1 MRFTEKGL
9 RALTAGDKPRD
20 ILASNYR
27 GLILRVSKAR
37 GDTRKV
43 FRYRYW
49 RGGVARYVTLGEYAP
64 DDRAHLSLAQA
75 DSLRTDCRDAVAAGQ
90 DPAAVVAAYWAA
102 RAPKV
107 PEVSS
112 GGPTV
117 AEVVNEFLTHY
128 AEKERK
134 RPEQARYLLDA
145 NVIPVMGSKPAADVR
160 KRDIVTLLDGI
171 VARGSPV
178 VANRVQ
184 ALLKQAFAV
193 AADRDLIEATP
204 TFPRKAIGGE
214 EKGRTRILSD
224 DEIALLWHGLDL
236 LTPAG
241 KRGKGISRPLALALK
256 LQLVTAQ
263 RRGEIA
269 LAKWT
274 DIAEE
279 TRTEAGK
286 DPLKLSWWN
295 IPETKNERPH
305 VVPLP
310 RLALD
315 LLAELKALAGESAYW
330 LPNAKDGDDVAADR
344 ERTIT
349 KAAREVRTRLLM
361 AEWTPHDLRRT
372 ARTGLARLG
381 VSDEVGE
388 RVLNHVAGDRM
399 VAVYNQHRYLE
410 EMRSALDKWSEH
422 VEAVVAKPFEMPAG
436 VLKSIKVKT
445 NG

>member
-9 RALTAGDKPRD
+9 QAIAAGEKPRD

-37 GDTRKV
+37 GETRKV

-49 RGGVARYVTLGEYAP
+49 HDGKARYVTLGDYP
-64 DDRAHLSLAQA
+64 RLTLAKA
-75 DSLRTDCRDAVAAGQ
+75 DSLRSQCRDLIQ
-90 DPAAVVAAYWAA
+90 DGRDPCALVDAYWASQ
-102 RAPKV
+102 APAL
-107 PEVSS
+107 PAASA

-117 AEVVNEFLTHY
+117 ADVVAEFLTHY
-128 AEKERK
+128 ADKERR
-134 RPEQARYLLDA
+134 RPEQARYLLEA
-145 NVIPVMGSKPAADVR
+145 NVVPVLGTKAAADVK
-160 KRDIVTLLDGI
+160 KRDIVELLDGI
-171 VARGSPV
+171 VARGAPV

-214 EKGRTRILSD
+214 EKGRSRVLSD
-224 DEIALLWHGLDL
+224 DELALLWHGLDV
-236 LTPAG
+236 LTPSG

-269 LAKWT
+269 LAKWS
-274 DIAEE
+274 DLVEE
-279 TRTEAGK
+279 VRQEPK
-286 DPLKLSWWN
+286 QPPVKLTWWH
-295 IPETKNERPH
+295 IPETKNDRPH
-305 VVPLP
+305 VVPLSA
-310 RLALD
+310 LALE
-315 LLAELKALAGESAYW
+315 LLAELRVLTGTSLYW
-330 LPNAKDGDDVAADR
+330 LPSTTDAEAVATDR

-349 KAAREVRTRLLM
+349 RAAREVRARLEM
-361 AEWTPHDLRRT
+361 ADWTPHDLRRT

-381 VSDEVGE
+381 VSDEVSE

-399 VAVYNQHRYLE
+399 VRVYNQHRYLE
-410 EMRSALDKWSEH
+410 EMRGALDKWGEH
-422 VEAVVAKPFEMPAG
+422 VAAIVAKPFEFPNNLAHLREG
-436 VLKSIKVKT
+436 SK
-445 NG
+445 